1 MDQGSAPSS
10 PNSGGAISH
19 LQQQLN
25 SIQALLQSLS
35 HSETASQLERL
46 QHRTNLLAGQIDQ
59 VKAVQERLS
68 KRIGD
73 LEEQIRVAEAHV
85 EHPTIISTRVNH
97 RVDEIERVL
106 RSNNLQ

>member
-1 MDQGSAPSS
+1 MDQDSAPSS
-10 PNSGGAISH
+10 PSASAINH
-19 LQQQLN
+19 LQQQVD
-25 SIQALLQSLS
+25 SVQALLQFLS
-35 HSETASQLERL
+35 PSGIASQLESL

-68 KRIGD
+68 KRVGD
-73 LEEQIRVAEAHV
+73 LEEQIRIAEAHF
-85 EHPTIISTRVNH
+85 EHQTIISTRINR